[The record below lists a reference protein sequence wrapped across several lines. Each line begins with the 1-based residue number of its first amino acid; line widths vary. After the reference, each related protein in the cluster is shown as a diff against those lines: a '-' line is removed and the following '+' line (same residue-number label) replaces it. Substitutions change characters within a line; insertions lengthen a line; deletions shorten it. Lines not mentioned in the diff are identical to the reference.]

1 MPMIYQLYEIMK
13 EFADEEKKKI
23 QGQFTYELNL
33 LQKIKQIKVNDSYPI
48 DIYIIK
54 NGNILVI
61 YNNGLI
67 KIYGNKF
74 ENILFELI
82 KSDADTP
89 IIFTKF
95 FDFSSDSYSL
105 YLIDLTNIFVY
116 KIFSIPKK
124 SIMENIKYKINMD
137 IKINFIYKF
146 EANHAIVFPQYKNF
160 FYNKRR

>member
-1 MPMIYQLYEIMK
+1 M
-13 EFADEEKKKI
+13 KKKKFQKKKKKEKI
-23 QGQFTYELNL
+23 LGQFTYELNA
-33 LQKIKQIKVNDSYPI
+33 LQKIKDNDSYPNY
-48 DIYIIK
+48 IYIIK

-82 KSDADTP
+82 KSDADIP

-116 KIFSIPKK
+116 KISRSPKK
-124 SIMENIKYKINMD
+124 SIMENIKYKINRD

-146 EANHAIVFPQYKNF
+146 EANEVIEFSRYKDSF
-160 FYNKRR
+160 F